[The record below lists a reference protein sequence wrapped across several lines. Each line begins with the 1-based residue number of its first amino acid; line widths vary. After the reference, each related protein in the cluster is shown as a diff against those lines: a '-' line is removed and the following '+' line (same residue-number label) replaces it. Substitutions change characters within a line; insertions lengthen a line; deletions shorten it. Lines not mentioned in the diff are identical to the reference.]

1 MARMVDIPSP
11 KLVIQAFG
19 SGQVWVN
26 GTLLGMSDWQ
36 TQSVRELFF
45 YFMAASRP
53 LTREQI
59 GVELWPGTEEPV
71 KFKMR
76 FKNEIYR
83 LRCAVGQETIR
94 FQRECYQFN
103 SSADHEYDVEAFKSY
118 ISRAKLVATSAEKI
132 DLYQRAVDLAQ
143 GEYLEGMGSGWVI
156 ADREALHQAYL
167 LAALDLAELY
177 FKEGNS
183 RQPSRL
189 AIRLSRATAL
199 LKPRIGSECRSSI
212 EWEIG
217 HPSST
222 PTGRANDACRN
233 SIDMPPSE
241 ETQRLYHDLTS

>member
-1 MARMVDIPSP
+1 MARVVDIPSP

-19 SGQVWVN
+19 SGQVWAN

-53 LTREQI
+53 LTREQV
-59 GVELWPGTEEPV
+59 GVGLWPGTEDPAR
-71 KFKMR
+71 FKIR

-118 ISRAKLVATSAEKI
+118 VARARLATTAAEQI

-143 GEYLEGMGSGWVI
+143 GEYLEGMDWDWVI

-167 LAALDLAELY
+167 LAALALAELY
-177 FKEGNS
+177 FKEGKFPTAL
-183 RQPSRL
+183 QICDQAL
-189 AIRLSRATAL
+189 GATAL
-199 LKPRIGSECRSSI
+199 LKPPIASKCRSSI
-212 EWEIG
+212 AWEIG

-222 PTGRANDACRN
+222 PIGRANDACR
-233 SIDMPPSE
+233 SYIRCLLRRKRSSS
-241 ETQRLYHDLTS
+241 TTT